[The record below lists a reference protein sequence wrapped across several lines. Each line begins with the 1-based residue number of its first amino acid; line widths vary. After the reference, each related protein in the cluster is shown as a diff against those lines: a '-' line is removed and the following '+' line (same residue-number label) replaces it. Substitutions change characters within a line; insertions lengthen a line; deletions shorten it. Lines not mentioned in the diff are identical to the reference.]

1 MIVVTKRQGMM
12 MARCARCGNEI
23 PAGSVFCT
31 YCGIPVA
38 SGAAAAPGSGAQMP
52 QPGTAASGFAPN
64 TVPGTGTLPPV
75 PQPAGPADNGGSAP
89 QGQPGSQSQPGK
101 KPPLTPAQ
109 RKKRKIIIAIIAA
122 IVVVAI
128 VVGGVAAFLIL
139 HGKKNAAAGPVQTSD
154 TTDATPKKTQKQSP
168 TQIEGKKAASEVT
181 MTNFACNY
189 DTSDWGWDGGTVV
202 SDVMPC
208 ANGDASSSSDSDY
221 GSSSQSADD
230 GQYAFGVWTPAMD
243 ESKVIYFSALKSG
256 EKMYSD
262 PVVAATYGPN
272 PAVFVIYAVKTKA
285 VGTTPETVHL
295 FAHQVDLKSGELSDR
310 IDLRTEEDNLINL
323 QQDYEF
329 DVLAQSNN
337 RVAIEKSW
345 KTTEKRTVNDDQREV
360 EIGHKQIMGLSGGAK
375 QAETLQTFKDSVSIS
390 KDSGGYQSLNTTEVD
405 VDDYH
410 VFDTYVVKDSAYHL
424 YSIDSN
430 KEIVKIPSDY
440 CSPGDTYRCDLQGL
454 YRFGAN
460 QYVLNPSESYNGNK
474 LLILD
479 AGTGKT
485 KKVTDL
491 LNINTKDDQ
500 YVNFT
505 DFGQFSDGS
514 LYFQWDESS
523 DSKRVF
529 ILSRDLKVTEVLDG
543 GRWARLMLNS
553 GEFEGANYLL
563 KQFYVKTT
571 DENIIV
577 DEKGETVGSYT
588 LTPSGDDADDYD
600 HTAVDWIM
608 WRDGS
613 ENTVTVTRG
622 QAPGEPA
629 PDSSDGSGSS
639 SGDGSAGDSSSGD

>member
-1 MIVVTKRQGMM
+1 M
-12 MARCARCGNEI
+12 
-23 PAGSVFCT
+23 
-31 YCGIPVA
+31 
-38 SGAAAAPGSGAQMP
+38 
-52 QPGTAASGFAPN
+52 
-64 TVPGTGTLPPV
+64 
-75 PQPAGPADNGGSAP
+75 
-89 QGQPGSQSQPGK
+89 
-101 KPPLTPAQ
+101 
-109 RKKRKIIIAIIAA
+109 
-122 IVVVAI
+122 
-128 VVGGVAAFLIL
+128 
-139 HGKKNAAAGPVQTSD
+139 
-154 TTDATPKKTQKQSP
+154 
-168 TQIEGKKAASEVT
+168 
-181 MTNFACNY
+181 
-189 DTSDWGWDGGTVV
+189 
-202 SDVMPC
+202 
-208 ANGDASSSSDSDY
+208 
-221 GSSSQSADD
+221 
-230 GQYAFGVWTPAMD
+230 
-243 ESKVIYFSALKSG
+243 
-256 EKMYSD
+256 
-262 PVVAATYGPN
+262 
-272 PAVFVIYAVKTKA
+272 
-285 VGTTPETVHL
+285 
-295 FAHQVDLKSGELSDR
+295 SDR

-375 QAETLQTFKDSVSIS
+375 QTETLQTFKDSVSIS

-460 QYVLNPSESYNGNK
+460 QDVLNPSESYNGNK

-553 GEFEGANYLL
+553 GEFKGANYLL

>member
-1 MIVVTKRQGMM
+1 MIVVTKRQGMMM

-64 TVPGTGTLPPV
+64 TIPGTGTLPPV

-139 HGKKNAAAGPVQTSD
+139 HGRKNAAAGPVQTSD

-168 TQIEGKKAASEVT
+168 TQIEGKKAVSEVT
-181 MTNFACNY
+181 MTNFVCNY
-189 DTSDWGWDGGTVV
+189 DTSDWGWDGGAVV

-262 PVVAATYGPN
+262 PVAAATYGPN

-430 KEIVKIPSDY
+430 KEIVKLPSDY

-485 KKVTDL
+485 KKSPTC
-491 LNINTKDDQ
+491 
-500 YVNFT
+500 
-505 DFGQFSDGS
+505 
-514 LYFQWDESS
+514 
-523 DSKRVF
+523 
-529 ILSRDLKVTEVLDG
+529 
-543 GRWARLMLNS
+543 
-553 GEFEGANYLL
+553 
-563 KQFYVKTT
+563 
-571 DENIIV
+571 
-577 DEKGETVGSYT
+577 
-588 LTPSGDDADDYD
+588 
-600 HTAVDWIM
+600 
-608 WRDGS
+608 
-613 ENTVTVTRG
+613 
-622 QAPGEPA
+622 
-629 PDSSDGSGSS
+629 
-639 SGDGSAGDSSSGD
+639 

>member
-1 MIVVTKRQGMM
+1 
-12 MARCARCGNEI
+12 
-23 PAGSVFCT
+23 
-31 YCGIPVA
+31 
-38 SGAAAAPGSGAQMP
+38 
-52 QPGTAASGFAPN
+52 
-64 TVPGTGTLPPV
+64 
-75 PQPAGPADNGGSAP
+75 
-89 QGQPGSQSQPGK
+89 
-101 KPPLTPAQ
+101 
-109 RKKRKIIIAIIAA
+109 
-122 IVVVAI
+122 
-128 VVGGVAAFLIL
+128 
-139 HGKKNAAAGPVQTSD
+139 
-154 TTDATPKKTQKQSP
+154 
-168 TQIEGKKAASEVT
+168 
-181 MTNFACNY
+181 MTNFVCNY
-189 DTSDWGWDGGTVV
+189 DTSDWGWDGGAVV

-221 GSSSQSADD
+221 GSSNQSADD

-375 QAETLQTFKDSVSIS
+375 QTETLQTF
-390 KDSGGYQSLNTTEVD
+390 
-405 VDDYH
+405 
-410 VFDTYVVKDSAYHL
+410 KDSAYHL

-430 KEIVKIPSDY
+430 KGIVKIPSDY

-588 LTPSGDDADDYD
+588 LTPSDDDADDYD

-629 PDSSDGSGSS
+629 PGLVRRQRVEQRRRQRR
-639 SGDGSAGDSSSGD
+639 